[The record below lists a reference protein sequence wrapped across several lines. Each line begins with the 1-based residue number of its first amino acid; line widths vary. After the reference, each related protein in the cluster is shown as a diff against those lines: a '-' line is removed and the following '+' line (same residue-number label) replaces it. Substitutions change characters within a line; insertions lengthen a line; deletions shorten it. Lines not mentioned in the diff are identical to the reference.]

1 MTKYTLY
8 DIIYKEYLYKGV
20 ITTIRA
26 LKIRLFPTKEQERL
40 FYKHIGCCR
49 FIWNYMLSEHEK
61 MYLEGDA
68 YIHFFD
74 LNKKVT
80 ALRQDKNYFWLKEIS
95 GSSLNLICRD
105 LSDAYDRFFKKISKH
120 PKYKSKKKSKK
131 SFPVRSDTKRFYFTE
146 NYVKI
151 EKLGKIKYKNNN
163 KYKNIVG
170 KDIKFYNPR
179 ISLVRNKWILSVG
192 IDYENQVVELTNK
205 SLGIDLGI
213 KELAVC
219 SFGGEK
225 LVFHNINK
233 TKRMKNL
240 ENKLKHIQR
249 AISRK
254 YRTNGSYDKTNNIVK
269 YENIMRD
276 IYYKMSCIRENYIH
290 QTTHYLIS
298 LLPYRVVMENISI
311 KDIVKNNYL
320 SKTIMELCFYKFIR
334 QMKYKCE
341 KYEIEFVQA
350 DRFYPS
356 SKTCSCCGNIK
367 KDLKLSDRI
376 YKCNECGLIIDRD
389 FNAALNLEKYVV
401 NQK

>member
-1 MTKYTLY
+1 MLNEHEK
-8 DIIYKEYLYKGV
+8 IYKEENRNLSKFD
-20 ITTIRA
+20 IKNILTP
-26 LKIRLFPTKEQERL
+26 LKKD
-40 FYKHIGCCR
+40 
-49 FIWNYMLSEHEK
+49 EK
-61 MYLEGDA
+61 YQWLNEVSRKSLE
-68 YIHFFD
+68 I
-74 LNKKVT
+74 
-80 ALRQDKNYFWLKEIS
+80 
-95 GSSLNLICRD
+95 ICED
-105 LSDAYDRFFKKISKH
+105 LSRAYDSFFKKISNY
-120 PKYKSKKKSKK
+120 PKYKTKKRSQKT
-131 SFPVRSDTKRFYFTE
+131 FPVRGEVERFYFTQD
-146 NYVKI
+146 YVKI

-163 KYKNIVG
+163 KYKNIIG

-192 IDYENQVVELTNK
+192 IDYENQVVELTDK

-240 ENKLKHIQR
+240 EKKLKHIQR
-249 AISRK
+249 VISRK
-254 YRTNGSYDKTNNIVK
+254 YRINDSYDKTNNIIK
-269 YENIMRD
+269 YENIIKD

-298 LLPYRVVMENISI
+298 LLPYKVVMENLSVSDII
-311 KDIVKNNYL
+311 KNKYL
-320 SKTIMELCFYKFIR
+320 AKEIQEQCFYEFIS

-341 KYEIEFVQA
+341 EYGIEFIQA

-389 FNAALNLEKYVV
+389 FNAALNLERYVV

>member
-1 MTKYTLY
+1 M
-8 DIIYKEYLYKGV
+8 

-26 LKIRLFPTKEQERL
+26 LKIRLFPTKEQEEM
-40 FYKHIGCCR
+40 FYRHIGCCR

-61 MYLEGDA
+61 MYANGDT

-74 LNKKVT
+74 LAKKITSLKHDTNYLWLNKVS
-80 ALRQDKNYFWLKEIS
+80 NN
-95 GSSLNLICRD
+95 SLIKTCKD

-131 SFPVRSDTKRFYFTE
+131 SFPVRSDMKRFYFIE

-163 KYKNIVG
+163 KYKDIIG

-192 IDYENQVVELTNK
+192 IDYENQVVELTDK

-240 ENKLKHIQR
+240 EKKLKHIQR
-249 AISRK
+249 VISRK
-254 YRTNGSYDKTNNIVK
+254 YKTNKNYNKTNNIIK
-269 YENIMRD
+269 YENVIRD
-276 IYYKMSCIRENYIH
+276 IHYEMSCIRENYIH
-290 QTTHYLIS
+290 QNTHYLIS
-298 LLPYRVVMENISI
+298 LLPYRI
-311 KDIVKNNYL
+311 
-320 SKTIMELCFYKFIR
+320 IMEDLNVSEMIKNKHLAKEIKEQCFYKFIS

-341 KYEIEFVQA
+341 EYGIEFIQA

-376 YKCNECGLIIDRD
+376 YKCDECGLIIDRD

>member
-1 MTKYTLY
+1 
-8 DIIYKEYLYKGV
+8 
-20 ITTIRA
+20 
-26 LKIRLFPTKEQERL
+26 
-40 FYKHIGCCR
+40 
-49 FIWNYMLSEHEK
+49 MLNEHEK
-61 MYLEGDA
+61 MYKEENKILSRYNMINIIPELK
-68 YIHFFD
+68 IKKFIWLNEVSSTSLQIICKD
-74 LNKKVT
+74 L
-80 ALRQDKNYFWLKEIS
+80 DI
-95 GSSLNLICRD
+95 
-105 LSDAYDRFFKKISKH
+105 AYDNFFKKISGY

-131 SFPVRSDTKRFYFTE
+131 SFPVRSDMKRFYFTE

-163 KYKNIVG
+163 RYKDIIR

-192 IDYENQVVELTNK
+192 IDYENQVVKLTDK

-254 YRTNGSYDKTNNIVK
+254 YKTNKNYNKTNNIIK

-276 IYYKMSCIRENYIH
+276 IHYKISCARENYIH

-298 LLPYRVVMENISI
+298 LLPYKVVMENLSVSDMI
-311 KDIVKNNYL
+311 KNKYL
-320 SKTIMELCFYKFIR
+320 AKEIQEQCFYEFIS

-341 KYEIEFVQA
+341 EYEIEFVQA

-367 KDLKLSDRI
+367 KDLKLSDRV

-389 FNAALNLEKYVV
+389 FNAALNLERYVV
-401 NQK
+401 N